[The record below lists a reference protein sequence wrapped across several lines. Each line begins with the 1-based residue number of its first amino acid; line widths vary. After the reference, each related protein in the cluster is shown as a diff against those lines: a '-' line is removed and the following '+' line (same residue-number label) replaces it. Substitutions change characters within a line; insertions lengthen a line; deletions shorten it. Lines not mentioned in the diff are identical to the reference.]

1 MDHLSDLRNIVNEP
15 VIEFVANVKAG
26 EHGCIFFTS
35 KEVMKDIQ
43 FVFVKSG
50 LENNWGVVYA
60 TATESIEQ
68 VRYSMKNYGI
78 DTARFEGNDSL
89 IIIKGEDLYKNPENP
104 DLENWKSV
112 AKSISQKFIAN
123 GKKGVR
129 IAADLSSYFLSKGL
143 TKQWFDLEYA
153 LERKIALPISVVCG
167 YNIIIPGLWDI
178 DILRYY
184 KKINEENKEYVDAHS
199 FVIYASK
206 YKNKIF
212 TI

>member
-1 MDHLSDLRNIVNEP
+1 M
-15 VIEFVANVKAG
+15 
-26 EHGCIFFTS
+26 
-35 KEVMKDIQ
+35 
-43 FVFVKSG
+43 
-50 LENNWGVVYA
+50 
-60 TATESIEQ
+60 
-68 VRYSMKNYGI
+68 
-78 DTARFEGNDSL
+78 
-89 IIIKGEDLYKNPENP
+89 
-104 DLENWKSV
+104 
-112 AKSISQKFIAN
+112 
-123 GKKGVR
+123 R

-153 LERKIALPISVVCG
+153 LERKIALPMSVVCG

-184 KKINEENKEYVDAHS
+184 KKINEENKDYVDAHS

>member
-1 MDHLSDLRNIVNEP
+1 
-15 VIEFVANVKAG
+15 
-26 EHGCIFFTS
+26 
-35 KEVMKDIQ
+35 
-43 FVFVKSG
+43 
-50 LENNWGVVYA
+50 
-60 TATESIEQ
+60 
-68 VRYSMKNYGI
+68 MKNYGI
-78 DTARFEGNDSL
+78 DTPRFEDNGSL

-153 LERKIALPISVVCG
+153 LERKIALPMSVVCG

-199 FVIYASK
+199 FVIYASE
-206 YKNKIF
+206 YKSKIF